1 MDKLYQKIIIED
13 YESIRLELLKLIT
26 EEQLNSQT
34 NTSWTIRSSTAI
46 DKCPTLKNFLKNRCK
61 KPVTLVKFYISPPG
75 LGTGYHVDG
84 TERRQPFGLTLPLM
98 NTENTYF
105 NWYKE
110 DPTNFVRRE
119 FRIAPLPENFMSPLS
134 ETYIPIDIS
143 KLELLDSLEITQ
155 PTFTR
160 TDLMHS
166 VTNNTDKIRGV
177 VVLRWLSPYQDFQ
190 SIDDV
195 IDVSDIII

>member
-61 KPVTLVKFYISPPG
+61 KPITSVKFYISPPG
-75 LGTGYHVDG
+75 LGTRHHVDG
-84 TERRQPFGLTLPLM
+84 TERRQPFGITLPLM

-110 DPTNFVRRE
+110 DPTNFVKRE
-119 FRIAPLPENFMSPLS
+119 FQITPLPENFMSPLS

-160 TDLMHS
+160 TDLMHN
-166 VTNNTDKIRGV
+166 VTNNTDKLRVV